1 MKTTLYSAAAL
12 VIAGALT
19 MQAQATSTTRIPVH
33 KDTYPATTSSG
44 TYVAPD
50 TLVTTTMP
58 VDTTALWYV
67 PAGATTCSSVDANAA
82 RAVAIKT
89 DLYNPSAG
97 MISPDSAKII
107 ALCAVPGQIG
117 SGEMNVSSGV
127 TEYAIDIIP
136 NRKKTHTKVIVDAN
150 TGAVLSTK
158 QFGGARGF
166 VGWIRESKEHRQN
179 AKTPKDSMPQ
189 L

>member
-1 MKTTLYSAAAL
+1 
-12 VIAGALT
+12 
-19 MQAQATSTTRIPVH
+19 
-33 KDTYPATTSSG
+33 
-44 TYVAPD
+44 
-50 TLVTTTMP
+50 MP